1 MEIIVLHEYGDKRHF
16 IGLEELKKDGKIDNI
31 EYLEFNILKQFIKSI
46 VYRDI
51 NRFKRFLHN
60 IKNITKL
67 LMNKNQ
73 IIIIGAAPYDYR
85 IFLLYFL
92 KKRNKIFYFTSW
104 PYWDYT
110 FYPKKVYF
118 KYQKILW
125 EKFLNNIEVI
135 SITQKAYETLK
146 KYNVIFH
153 HIPHSINRDIYIKES
168 TKVKK
173 VEKDEPEYIKILFVG
188 RLVYYKGLELIME
201 IIKRKI
207 WPNVEYVFVGDGPY
221 REKLLDLKNKGFN
234 VVYKGYVSNEIEKAK
249 IYAEADLLI
258 LPSIKV
264 KNWEE
269 LFGIVIIEAMSA
281 GLPVI
286 ATDCVGPKEI
296 ITNGVDGF
304 IIRQNDID
312 ELIEKINLL
321 VNDKNLRLKMSNAA
335 KEKSKIYDVGNI
347 KRLWAEVLKL

>member
-1 MEIIVLHEYGDKRHF
+1 MEIVVLHEYGDKRHF
-16 IGLEELKKDGKIDNI
+16 IALEELKKDGKIDNI
-31 EYLEFNILKQFIKSI
+31 KYLEFNILKQFIKSI
-46 VYRDI
+46 IYRDI
-51 NRFKRFLHN
+51 NRFKRFLYN

-67 LMNKNQ
+67 LVNKNQ

-85 IFLLYFL
+85 IFLLYIL

-110 FYPKKVYF
+110 FYPKKIYF
-118 KYQKILW
+118 KYQKSLW

-135 SITQKAYETLK
+135 SITKKAYETLQ
-146 KYNVIFH
+146 KYNVTFH
-153 HIPHSINRDIYIKES
+153 YIPHSVNRDIYLKES
-168 TKVKK
+168 EEIKK
-173 VEKDEPEYIKILFVG
+173 TESEYIKILFIG
-188 RLVYYKGLELIME
+188 RLEYYKGLELIIE
-201 IIKRKI
+201 IVKKKI
-207 WPNVEYVFVGDGPY
+207 WPNVKYIIVGDGSY
-221 REKLLDLKNKGFN
+221 KEKLLDLKNEGFN
-234 VVYKGYVSNEIEKAK
+234 VDYKGYINNEIEKAK

-258 LPSIKV
+258 LPSFRA

-286 ATDCVGPKEI
+286 ATDCAGPKEI
-296 ITNGVDGF
+296 ISNGVDGF
-304 IIRQNDID
+304 IIKQNDIN

-321 VNDKNLRLKMSNAA
+321 VNDKDLRLRMGNAA
-335 KEKSKIYDVGNI
+335 KAKSKFYDIENI